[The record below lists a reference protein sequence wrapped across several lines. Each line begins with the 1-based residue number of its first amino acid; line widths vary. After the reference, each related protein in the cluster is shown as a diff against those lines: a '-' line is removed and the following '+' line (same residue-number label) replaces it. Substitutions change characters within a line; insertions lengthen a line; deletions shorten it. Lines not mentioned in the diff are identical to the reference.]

1 MDINQGR
8 RVQSAEEIRSPLQG
22 VDLSLRTAQTLA
34 ESMDSI
40 SKARSQSMS
49 MESGKS
55 IQRGTRGVRLLNFG
69 ASLNI

>member
-40 SKARSQSMS
+40 SRARSQSM
-49 MESGKS
+49 EPVP
-55 IQRGTRGVRLLNFG
+55 RGTRGVRLLNFG